1 MEENENIVEVNDT
14 SVINSGQL
22 KSYIERLERLDEEKK
37 TTMEDIKEVFAEIKG
52 NGFDTKIIKMIL
64 KLRKQDRDER
74 EEEEA
79 LLDLYISA
87 IGL

>member
-1 MEENENIVEVNDT
+1 MEENENIVVVNDS

-79 LLDLYISA
+79 LLDLYMKA
-87 IGL
+87 LG